1 MFVIVAYDIGQKR
14 VGKVMKVCRKYLTHM
29 QKSVFEGRITEAKLE
44 RLKRELDKVIDVQED
59 AVCIYRMDILTFLRK
74 EQIGVVKHVSNII

>member
-14 VGKVMKVCRKYLTHM
+14 VGKVMKICRKYLTHM

-59 AVCIYRMDILTFLRK
+59 AVCIYRMDTLTFLRK